1 MEIAC
6 PSCKRKWKIA
16 ADKVDLN
23 KKTSFRC
30 KQCGGTIEVNPAAAA
45 SSKDAKPAPIA
56 SEDNGSYNNGYDAD
70 EKPFDFVE
78 EEGKTALV
86 CEQDKKVKKKVIDI
100 LNLMEYHITDTANH
114 RDALKKMRYH
124 DYNLIV
130 LNEKFDTR
138 NPDTNGVLIY
148 LERMPMLTRRNMY
161 VTLLS
166 DRFRTMDNMMA
177 FEKSVNLI
185 VNTQNIDDFD
195 KILGRGIAD
204 HEYFYRLFMEIDK
217 EIHG

>member
-1 MEIAC
+1 MEIEC
-6 PSCKRKWKIA
+6 PSCNRKWKIA
-16 ADKVDLN
+16 ADKVDLTR
-23 KKTSFRC
+23 KTSFRC
-30 KQCGGTIEVNPAAAA
+30 KQCGGTIQLNPAAGKAAGPAAAA
-45 SSKDAKPAPIA
+45 AADDSFDA
-56 SEDNGSYNNGYDAD
+56 NGYDAE

-86 CEQDKKVKKKVIDI
+86 CEQDAKIKKKVIDI

-130 LNEKFDTR
+130 LNERFDTR

-148 LERMPMLTRRNMY
+148 LERMPMLTRRYMF

-166 DRFRTMDNMMA
+166 DRYRTMDNMMA

-195 KILGRGIAD
+195 KILSRGIAD
-204 HEYFYRLFMEIDK
+204 HELFYRLFTEIDK